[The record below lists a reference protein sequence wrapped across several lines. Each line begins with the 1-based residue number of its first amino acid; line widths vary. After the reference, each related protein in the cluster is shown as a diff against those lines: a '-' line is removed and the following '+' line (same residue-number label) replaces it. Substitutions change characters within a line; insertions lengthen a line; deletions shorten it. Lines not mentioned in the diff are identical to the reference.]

1 MQNDRC
7 GRGAECRFGT
17 TLGLNFPA
25 SRAGCTQSNMMGT
38 DLAAIDYNCSKLD
51 RSEFHMGDGHGKVCV
66 SDHTENP
73 VSILNRDFFI
83 PMIIQIAERIR
94 AI

>member
-1 MQNDRC
+1 MIAAGVAQS
-7 GRGAECRFGT
+7 AAIGT
-17 TLGLNFPA
+17 TLDLNCPA

-38 DLAAIDYNCSKLD
+38 DLAAINYNCSKLD
-51 RSEFHMGDGHGKVCV
+51 RSGFHTGDGHGKVCV

-73 VSILNRDFFI
+73 VSILYRDFFI